1 MSDWIYR
8 HWIKYKIIYDLVRNL
23 LGIKTLVEQQLLVEN
38 ECSSL
43 GVSSAGVGV
52 TQLQMQNFS
61 TKHFLYH
68 LQFLLL
74 SLHLVWVIKL
84 IQ

>member
-1 MSDWIYR
+1 
-8 HWIKYKIIYDLVRNL
+8 
-23 LGIKTLVEQQLLVEN
+23 LVEN

-43 GVSSAGVGV
+43 GVFSAGVGV
-52 TQLQMQNFS
+52 TQLQMQNFP